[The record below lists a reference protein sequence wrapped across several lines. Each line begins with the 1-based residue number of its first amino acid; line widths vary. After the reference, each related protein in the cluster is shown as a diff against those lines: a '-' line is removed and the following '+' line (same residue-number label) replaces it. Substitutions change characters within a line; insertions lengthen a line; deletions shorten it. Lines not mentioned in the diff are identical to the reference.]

1 MPDDALG
8 MTGAYSRACSKRL
21 VALLLP
27 ARAQLNAFATAQQP
41 NCSDTLQDAESALN
55 LLPQV
60 AFNQYFGTA
69 RQSQPWHRL

>member
-8 MTGAYSRACSKRL
+8 MTGAYSKACSKRL
-21 VALLLP
+21 ALLLP

-41 NCSDTLQDAESALN
+41 NCSDTLQDAESPLN

-60 AFNQYFGTA
+60 ALSQYFGTA